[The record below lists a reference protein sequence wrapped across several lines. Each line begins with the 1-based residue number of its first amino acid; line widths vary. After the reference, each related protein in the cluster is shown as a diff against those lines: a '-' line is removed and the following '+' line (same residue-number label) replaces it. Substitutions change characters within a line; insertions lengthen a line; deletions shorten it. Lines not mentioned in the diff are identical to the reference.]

1 MDWCTT
7 LHVQIGGMN
16 AQRFGEYL
24 VLTQQQLDPDELMF
38 FIYDGAP
45 AHGNAANPGA
55 NTQLKLLPPPYSPFL
70 NIVEQAIS
78 TLKAALKADI
88 SQSAIQIQLN
98 NRDEARRQGIAL
110 GAMRQRILLEASERN
125 MNTVTPHK
133 CAQWYRFRQIYM
145 PRCLNR
151 QIEG

>member
-1 MDWCTT
+1 M
-7 LHVQIGGMN
+7 L
-16 AQRFGEYL
+16 
-24 VLTQQQLDPDELMF
+24 
-38 FIYDGAP
+38 
-45 AHGNAANPGA
+45 
-55 NTQLKLLPPPYSPFL
+55 PPYSPFL

-88 SQSAIQIQLN
+88 SQPAIHIQLN
-98 NRDEARRQGIAL
+98 NRDDARRQGIAL

-133 CAQWYRFRQIYM
+133 CAQWYRFMPTYM

-151 QIEG
+151 EQIEG